1 MFVNLITGVV
11 SGIISGF
18 LVAIALWV
26 FENLRKPDIEL
37 HYLGSQRAVI
47 KNNRFKAVVI
57 GGAWEFEN
65 GEVFYRPDGFRGGSR
80 GFYIPRYGDFIV
92 GTSHFGPGQTADVAY
107 KRVKNTNDFQERV
120 RLEEKF
126 RVEVFD
132 VISKPE
138 KFPGWKLARLA
149 FKAGS

>member
-1 MFVNLITGVV
+1 MLVNLIIGVV

-18 LVAIALWV
+18 LVAIALWT
-26 FENLRKPDIEL
+26 FDNLRKPDLEL
-37 HYLGSQRAVI
+37 HYLGPQRVVI

-57 GGAWEFEN
+57 GGAWEFDN
-65 GEVFYRPDGFRGGSR
+65 GEVFYRPDGFRGGTR

-107 KRVKNTNDFQERV
+107 RRVRNTNDFQERV
-120 RLEEKF
+120 RLEETF
-126 RVEVFD
+126 QVEVSD
-132 VISKPE
+132 VVLKPQ
-138 KFPGWKLARLA
+138 KFPEWRLTRLA

>member
-1 MFVNLITGVV
+1 MFLNLFTGVV

-18 LVAIALWV
+18 LVAFAIWTLD
-26 FENLRKPDIEL
+26 NLRKPDLEL

-65 GEVFYRPDGFRGGSR
+65 GEVFYRPDGFRGGTR

>member
-18 LVAIALWV
+18 LVAIALWI
-26 FENLRKPDIEL
+26 FHNLRKPDLEL
-37 HYLGSQRAVI
+37 CYLGSERAVI

-57 GGAWEFEN
+57 GGAWEFDN
-65 GEVFYRPDGFRGGSR
+65 GEVFYRPDGFRGDTR

-92 GTSHFGPGQTADVAY
+92 GTLHFGPGQTADVAY
-107 KRVKNTNDFQERV
+107 RRVRNTNDFPERV

-126 RVEVFD
+126 QVD
-132 VISKPE
+132 VSNVVMEPE
-138 KFPGWKLARLA
+138 KFPGWKLTRLT

>member
-65 GEVFYRPDGFRGGSR
+65 GEVFYRPDGFRGGTR

>member
-26 FENLRKPDIEL
+26 FEHLRKPDIEL

-65 GEVFYRPDGFRGGSR
+65 GEVFYRPDGFRGGTR

>member
-26 FENLRKPDIEL
+26 FDNLRKPDLEL
-37 HYLGSQRAVI
+37 HYLGSHRAVI

-57 GGAWEFEN
+57 GGAWELDN
-65 GEVFYRPDGFRGGSR
+65 GEVFYRPDGFRGGTR
-80 GFYIPRYGDFIV
+80 GFYIPRYGDFLV

-107 KRVKNTNDFQERV
+107 RPVRNTNDLQERV

-126 RVEVFD
+126 QVEVPD
-132 VISKPE
+132 VVAEPD
-138 KFPGWKLARLA
+138 KFPEWKLARLA
-149 FKAGS
+149 FKAES

>member
-1 MFVNLITGVV
+1 MFVNFITGVV

-18 LVAIALWV
+18 LVAIALWT
-26 FENLRKPDIEL
+26 FDSLRKPDLEL
-37 HYLGSQRAVI
+37 HYLGPQRAVI

-57 GGAWEFEN
+57 GGAWAFGN
-65 GEVFYRPDGFRGGSR
+65 GEVFYRPDGFRGGTR

-107 KRVKNTNDFQERV
+107 TRVRNTSDFQERV
-120 RLEEKF
+120 WLEENF
-126 RVEVFD
+126 QVEVPD
-132 VISKPE
+132 VVTKPS
-138 KFPGWKLARLA
+138 KFPEWKLARLA

>member
-65 GEVFYRPDGFRGGSR
+65 GEVFYRPDGFRGGTR

-92 GTSHFGPGQTADVAY
+92 GTLHFGPGQTADVAY

>member
-18 LVAIALWV
+18 LVAVALWR
-26 FENLRKPDIEL
+26 FDNLRKPDLEL

-57 GGAWEFEN
+57 GGAWEFDN
-65 GEVFYRPDGFRGGSR
+65 GEVFYRPDGFRGGTR

-107 KRVKNTNDFQERV
+107 TRVRNTNDFQERV

-126 RVEVFD
+126 QVEVFD
-132 VISKPE
+132 VVTEPE
-138 KFPGWKLARLA
+138 KFPDWKLARLA
-149 FKAGS
+149 FKAG